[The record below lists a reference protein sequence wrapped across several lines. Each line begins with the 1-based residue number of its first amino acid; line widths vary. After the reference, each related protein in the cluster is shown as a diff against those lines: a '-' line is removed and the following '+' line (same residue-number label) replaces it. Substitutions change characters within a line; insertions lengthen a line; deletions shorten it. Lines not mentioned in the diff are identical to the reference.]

1 MRNDREEEEEIQVFT
16 LDRNEAE
23 ELFSLLDSPDE
34 GTFIIR
40 KKVCIRFDYVPNLLA
55 LNCFDFCVQT
65 GSENSLILSVI
76 GQAEVRHILLTS
88 GKDDDGGDSLVMGG
102 KVFRSL
108 SSMVDYHRAHSVT
121 TKDASRDGVTNRV
134 SLYCTL
140 SD

>member
-55 LNCFDFCVQT
+55 LKCFDFCVQT

-76 GQAEVRHILLTS
+76 GQA
-88 GKDDDGGDSLVMGG
+88 DDGGDSLVMGG